1 MFPVVPV
8 HREHRLTLKNKAQ
21 IAILAQM
28 FPVPGN
34 RGHIPTESVRT
45 SFPKRGGKRS
55 RQSMVFDWEPGTF
68 LIESK
73 EYSIKQGVFFDNFVP
88 GCSRLAAI
96 SVAIFVNFG
105 KPLSPPTASLQWRNV
120 RISQF
125 GVANRNRSEKIRNR
139 DFRGDRHVFSSN
151 SIPTGSECSRITPR
165 SSSPGRPP
173 CRCFHKRTS
182 AGWINYGRAV

>member
-1 MFPVVPV
+1 VLFGRNQTVSGGGKMFPVVPV

-73 EYSIKQGVFFDNFVP
+73 EYSIKTRVFLAQKKFPD
-88 GCSRLAAI
+88 CSR
-96 SVAIFVNFG
+96 
-105 KPLSPPTASLQWRNV
+105 
-120 RISQF
+120 
-125 GVANRNRSEKIRNR
+125 
-139 DFRGDRHVFSSN
+139 
-151 SIPTGSECSRITPR
+151 CSR
-165 SSSPGRPP
+165 
-173 CRCFHKRTS
+173 
-182 AGWINYGRAV
+182 